1 MCLYLRTKFQIS
13 SLTLTIF
20 RQEEL
25 FTHHPLTLRKTT
37 PKKPNLIR
45 IKYYLNFKIAEILI
59 QLHLFLVLVSVPI
72 Q

>member
-25 FTHHPLTLRKTT
+25 FTHRKTT

-45 IKYYLNFKIAEILI
+45 IKYYLNFKIEEILI
-59 QLHLFLVLVSVPI
+59 QLRLFLVLVSVPI